1 MHLTRPA
8 ASLAAATAAALLLAG
23 CGGSDDADSKSD
35 KIEGADSSKGK
46 STAPSKGE
54 GGAKQ
59 KGPDFRTSD
68 IKLPGDVKQV
78 FDWNQPSAPEKAA
91 ALDGAADYMRAMMH
105 AMAEQDPKDPL
116 LTAHAVPLGDAQEYA
131 SYIAGEGKKRGYT
144 VTGTERYY
152 KEQVGELNE
161 SKLIEVNYCV
171 DQAKLF
177 SKEAKSGKVIR
188 SSPSDESYLHFE
200 LVMQKPSKSG
210 GSWKAR
216 AVTVTEKAV
225 KQCGK

>member
-1 MHLTRPA
+1 MRLTRPA
-8 ASLAAATAAALLLAG
+8 VSLAATAVAAALLLAG
-23 CGGSDDADSKSD
+23 CGGGEGGGSQSD
-35 KIEGADSSKGK
+35 KIEGADDSGKGGKSPSPSKKGK
-46 STAPSKGE
+46 DSPG
-54 GGAKQ
+54 
-59 KGPDFRTSD
+59 DFRTSD
-68 IKLPGDVKQV
+68 IKLPDDVKQV
-78 FDWNQPSAPEKAA
+78 FDWEQPSDPDKAA

-116 LTAHAVPLGDAQEYA
+116 LSAHAVPLGDAQEYA
-131 SYIAGEGKKRGYT
+131 SYIAGEGKKRGFT

-152 KEQVGELNE
+152 KEQLGELT
-161 SKLIEVNYCV
+161 KKGLIEVDYCV

-177 SKEAKSGKVIR
+177 SKKAKTGKVLR
-188 SSPSDESYLHFE
+188 TSPSDESYLHFE